1 MHALLHSVPQPCSR
15 PPLTHASMETSGHS
29 QVSLGQSLVGSL
41 LLSPGSWCT
50 KFCLC
55 PPWVYFPTLCK
66 FWCLYGGVNGLQEVL
81 CRTQGCWA
89 RAPVPAAARCWPVSP
104 QEMLKHSSVSVS
116 VQSLGPVHRKLIW
129 GLWESLEGMEF
140 NSKCKFSP
148 SYDLNRASPLPLD
161 VRDLLMASPAKCHHH
176 SWPWMWGISSQPIP
190 IPSPCQPFQYSAL
203 RTPWAVWK
211 GKKTGHRK
219 LNSPSQK
226 VLNMLLEISGKIT
239 PERMKRWSQSKNN
252 TQLRMWL
259 VIEARSDAL
268 KSNIS

>member
-66 FWCLYGGVNGLQEVL
+66 FWCLYGGVNGDLLQEVL

-129 GLWESLEGMEF
+129 GLWESLAGMGFDSPCEF
-140 NSKCKFSP
+140 TP
-148 SYDLNRASPLPLD
+148 PTI
-161 VRDLLMASPAKCHHH
+161 LLGLLLCPRT
-176 SWPWMWGISSQPIP
+176 WGISSQLLQCLPFYCGFSDLRLEL
-190 IPSPCQPFQYSAL
+190 SPH
-203 RTPWAVWK
+203 
-211 GKKTGHRK
+211 G
-219 LNSPSQK
+219 
-226 VLNMLLEISGKIT
+226 
-239 PERMKRWSQSKNN
+239 QSSK
-252 TQLRMWL
+252 
-259 VIEARSDAL
+259 A
-268 KSNIS
+268 